1 MNMTFKNPR
10 PKKTNLKM
18 TFANFFYRGKQI
30 CDNSFLFQD
39 VNYNNEDVQ
48 IIHSLPP
55 YNSSNPADG
64 LIVCNSVNAFM
75 LEMEEENVPHS
86 AENID
91 FQMQGE
97 RLEDLVHDYNSSD
110 ADESND
116 AGDDN
121 DGNNQIN
128 IDFAIEGQI
137 FFALQNY
144 SNEENDTESINQIKL
159 SLPSYQS
166 SNLTDCVLA
175 CNSVNELIL
184 EMEEENLSNF
194 AKNITKIL
202 HGQRLDE
209 LVHDHNNSD
218 ADEKNDGVQE
228 ESNDGN
234 DDAIV
239 DLTIQGQN
247 YFALGKYDNKYND
260 TASIDQVDHSSLLYN
275 SSNLED
281 GAIVC
286 CSVNEFTM
294 EIEKENAPHSTEN
307 LDFQTA
313 GERMEELDADENNEA
328 HEEES
333 NLENDHENIDLLV

>member
-1 MNMTFKNPR
+1 MTSS
-10 PKKTNLKM
+10 
-18 TFANFFYRGKQI
+18 NFFYRAKQI

-48 IIHSLPP
+48 VNHSLPP
-55 YNSSNPADG
+55 YNSSNPADSV
-64 LIVCNSVNAFM
+64 IVCNSVNAFI

-110 ADESND
+110 ADQSND
-116 AGDDN
+116 GVEEESD
-121 DGNNQIN
+121 DGNNQRN
-128 IDFAIEGQI
+128 VEFAIEGQI

-144 SNEENDTESINQIKL
+144 SNEENDTESINQIRL
-159 SLPSYQS
+159 SLPSYHS
-166 SNLTDCVLA
+166 SNLTDCVIA

-184 EMEEENLSNF
+184 EMEEENVPHF
-194 AKNITKIL
+194 PKNITKIL

-234 DDAIV
+234 DHAIV
-239 DLTIQGQN
+239 DLTMQGQN
-247 YFALGKYDNKYND
+247 YFALGKYGNKYND
-260 TASIDQVDHSSLLYN
+260 TASIDQVDHSSSLCN
-275 SSNLED
+275 SSDLAD
-281 GAIVC
+281 GAVVC

-294 EIEKENAPHSTEN
+294 EIEKENAPHSAEN
-307 LDFQTA
+307 LDFQTV

-328 HEEES
+328 YEEES
-333 NLENDHENIDLLV
+333 NHENDHENIDLLV